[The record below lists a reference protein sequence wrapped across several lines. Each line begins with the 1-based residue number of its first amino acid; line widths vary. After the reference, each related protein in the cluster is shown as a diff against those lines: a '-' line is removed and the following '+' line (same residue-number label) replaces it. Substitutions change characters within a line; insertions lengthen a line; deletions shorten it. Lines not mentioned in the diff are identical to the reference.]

1 MEVDPLERLQTLE
14 GPRLHVWNV
23 ALGQVE
29 LGQEL
34 ETVKRLRADR
44 LDRVAAKREAHEGR
58 GLAVEGFGW
67 NLEKV
72 WLLANLILNRRPV
85 LAALI
90 LIDQQCDQM
99 MEEMVAHFPF
109 WIRSKE
115 NIKSIGNF
123 NVSKA
128 TKPKQSNMRSVRPT
142 VILPLTN

>member
-58 GLAVEGFGW
+58 GLAVEGLGW
-67 NLEKV
+67 NLQKV

-85 LAALI
+85 LVALI
-90 LIDQQCDQM
+90 LIWLAKILKFRIFDNLDILTKFNNFYSIYQQ
-99 MEEMVAHFPF
+99 FTLNF
-109 WIRSKE
+109 IIYFSGKIFNLNSK
-115 NIKSIGNF
+115 
-123 NVSKA
+123 
-128 TKPKQSNMRSVRPT
+128 
-142 VILPLTN
+142 